1 VVHEAAPPAAAP
13 KLLLPAKPVPARP
26 SLVPPN
32 APAAPAIHLP
42 SGNQIRI
49 QPGDS
54 LWKLARRH
62 LGSGSRWND
71 LLAANPAISD
81 PLHLQPGAVLVVPAT
96 ELRSRVQPPSI
107 TVHSGDSLWKIAASQ
122 LGSATAWPCIAQANP
137 QLRDANLLR
146 PGQILLLPAT
156 CAARAANRK

>member
-1 VVHEAAPPAAAP
+1 VPSPAAAP

-32 APAAPAIHLP
+32 APVAPSIHHS

-62 LGSGSRWND
+62 LGAGSRWSA
-71 LLAANPAISD
+71 LLAANPTISD

-107 TVHSGDSLWKIAASQ
+107 TVQSGDSLWKIAASQ
-122 LGSATAWPCIAQANP
+122 LGSAAAWPCIAQANP
-137 QLRDANLLR
+137 QLRDANLLH
-146 PGQILLLPAT
+146 PGQLLILPAS
-156 CAARAANRK
+156 CARP

>member
-1 VVHEAAPPAAAP
+1 VRETAPSGAAP
-13 KLLLPAKPVPARP
+13 KLLVPAKPVPARP

-32 APAAPAIHLP
+32 APAVPSIDRA
-42 SGNQIRI
+42 SGNKIRV

-62 LGSGSRWND
+62 LGSGSRWSD

-81 PLHLQPGAVLVVPAT
+81 PLHLQSGAMLVVPAS

-107 TVHSGDSLWKIAASQ
+107 TVRRGDSLWKIAASE
-122 LGSATAWPCIAQANP
+122 LGSATAWPCLAQANP

-146 PGQILLLPAT
+146 PGQVLLLPAS
-156 CAARAANRK
+156 CSSQPKP